1 MLIILELCL
10 QDIMSVADYQGA
22 RGITHGD
29 DEEEPEMKVDL
40 IDIIE
45 TEGRWGDRSTITL
58 TADIHKAKGEKQRY
72 QEYAI
77 ILRRLRDADNVPKS
91 TRLEI
96 RSPIIRA
103 GLQEVLGDYSTISM
117 DSDPIILDK
126 PYAPL
131 FHYRKELREYAASE
145 DRTEEEKSHMDVL
158 VQFMKKYLYEIE
170 RTYERLL
177 PSKLTTY
184 NLLWTLFRPEE
195 VVIAR
200 RDHFVEA
207 YVVDSCSVTD
217 VGKEGETFM
226 LLNLVGRHWD
236 YNGTRFGPV
245 TAPINIGHFL
255 VTKKIRD
262 LDVYPIAYHEE
273 ADGGDLREKLI
284 ARGMKWRT
292 ILDVTH
298 REYDGRLKEKNH
310 LHTVTKLMECLQ
322 HWHGRILLLKK

>member
-1 MLIILELCL
+1 
-10 QDIMSVADYQGA
+10 MSVADYQGA
-22 RGITHGD
+22 RGMAHGD

-58 TADIHKAKGEKQRY
+58 TADVHKAKGEKQRY

-77 ILRRLRDADNVPKS
+77 ILRRHRDPDNVPRS

-103 GLQEVLGDYSTISM
+103 ALQEVLGDYSTINM
-117 DSDPIILDK
+117 DSDPITLDK

-131 FHYRKELREYAASE
+131 FHYRKELREYAA
-145 DRTEEEKSHMDVL
+145 HMDIL
-158 VQFMKKYLYEIE
+158 IQFMKKYLYEIE

-177 PSKLTTY
+177 PSELTTY
-184 NLLWTLFRPEE
+184 NLLWTLFRPED

-200 RDHFVEA
+200 RDHFAEA

-217 VGKEGETFM
+217 VGKDGETVM
-226 LLNLVGRHWD
+226 VLNLVGRHWD
-236 YNGTRFGPV
+236 YNGARFGPV
-245 TAPINIGHFL
+245 TTPIIIGHFL
-255 VTKKIRD
+255 GTKKIRD
-262 LDVYPIAYHEE
+262 LDVYPIAYHED

-284 ARGMKWRT
+284 TRGMKWRT

-298 REYDGRLKEKNH
+298 REYDGTLKEKNH
-310 LHTVTKLMECLQ
+310 LHTATKLMKCLQ
-322 HWHGRILLLKK
+322 HWHGRILLLKKCVPLMLWYQYM